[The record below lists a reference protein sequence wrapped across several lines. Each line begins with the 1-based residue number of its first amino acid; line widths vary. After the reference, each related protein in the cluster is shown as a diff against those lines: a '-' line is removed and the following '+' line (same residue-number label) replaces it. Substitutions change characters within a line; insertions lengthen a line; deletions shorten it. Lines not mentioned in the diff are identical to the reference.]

1 MSRQQLMEV
10 PAHHAKTL
18 EPVHDVNAK
27 ALLRSANELSRV
39 KRVNEML
46 KTELTKTRLK
56 LQSVETELFKING
69 QGLWRAQTRRDMKK
83 CASPHCT
90 TQLVS
95 ALDRVASL
103 EGQLAQAIAELD
115 LERHA
120 REDIVSD
127 HTCFLCMDIVQREQR
142 MVTKCCRRFDAC
154 ASCFAEWVEAAPD
167 HTCPFCRQR
176 LSSDDSPGMQQ

>member
-1 MSRQQLMEV
+1 MEV

-27 ALLRSANELSRV
+27 ALLRSTNELSRV

-56 LQSVETELFKING
+56 LQSVETEVFKING
-69 QGLWRAQTRRDMKK
+69 QGLWHAQTRRDMKK
-83 CASPHCT
+83 CASPHCA
-90 TQLVS
+90 TQLAS

-103 EGQLAQAIAELD
+103 EDELAQAIAELD

-127 HTCFLCMDIVQREQR
+127 HTCFLCMDIV
-142 MVTKCCRRFDAC
+142 
-154 ASCFAEWVEAAPD
+154 
-167 HTCPFCRQR
+167 
-176 LSSDDSPGMQQ
+176 